1 MKTMTNLLS
10 LSKRAALL
18 ATLVALSIAPCVYA
32 QNESVLARAQARG
45 VLRVANTQASPPWSL
60 LDAGNKPA
68 GYDVDVA
75 NELARRIGIAKVEFT
90 ADTFKNF
97 VEALKVDKYD
107 IVISNLTPTSERK
120 LQIDFSHP
128 YIAVGLQTFVRANEE
143 AIKSKA
149 DLGGK
154 RVGVSAGTT
163 NEKWVRDNV
172 PTAEVRTYDNS
183 ILALSDLAFGRI
195 DAAVFSRFVG
205 LTIAEKNGLKIKP
218 AGDALNLEFNAM
230 GFKKGQS
237 DLQSAANKV
246 IADMI
251 ADGTLLKISQKWLG
265 GYNMPAALA
274 NAPK

>member
-10 LSKRAALL
+10 RSKRAALL